1 MKLFNPDSRIMIFLS
16 RVADLVI
23 LNILWLVCCIPVV
36 TIGASTTAMY
46 HVIRHWQK
54 DSVSSIMRDFFQSFK
69 EDFKQATP
77 VYLILLIPTVAV
89 VMNAML
95 IFNPENSA
103 AVPSYLL
110 VIWFIS
116 ALILLFISS
125 FVYPVMAFF
134 ADTLFKTLRNAMV
147 LALANLPR
155 TILISILNLLPVRPM
170 DGGRIL
176 WLAAAY
182 LTEPYTAD
190 RVAAAV
196 GLAVSSALFLLCL
209 WLVLT
214 TGNGVFLLLGA
225 LWLVHRSLPA
235 ELFLPSRLAKMQK
248 SR

>member
-23 LNILWLVCCIPVV
+23 LNILWLVCCVPVV

-77 VYLILLIPTVAV
+77 VYLILLIPTAAV

-134 ADTLFKTLRNAMV
+134 ADSIFKTLRNAMV
-147 LALANLPR
+147 LALAHLPR
-155 TILISILNLLPVRPM
+155 TILISVLNLLPVILLFVNLSFFLQSSIFWLLI
-170 DGGRIL
+170 GGAL
-176 WLAAAY
+176 VAY
-182 LTEPYTAD
+182 LNMSILKP
-190 RVAAAV
+190 V
-196 GLAVSSALFLLCL
+196 FKK
-209 WLVLT
+209 LV
-214 TGNGVFLLLGA
+214 
-225 LWLVHRSLPA
+225 
-235 ELFLPSRLAKMQK
+235 PSEFEDTVPDTQE
-248 SR
+248 

>member
-134 ADTLFKTLRNAMV
+134 ADSIFKTLRNAMV

-155 TILISILNLLPVRPM
+155 TILISVLNLLPVILLFVNLSFFLQSSIFWLLI
-170 DGGRIL
+170 GGAL
-176 WLAAAY
+176 VAY
-182 LTEPYTAD
+182 LNMRIVAPVFRKLLPKTEEAQPE
-190 RVAAAV
+190 
-196 GLAVSSALFLLCL
+196 
-209 WLVLT
+209 
-214 TGNGVFLLLGA
+214 
-225 LWLVHRSLPA
+225 A
-235 ELFLPSRLAKMQK
+235 E
-248 SR
+248 

>member
-23 LNILWLVCCIPVV
+23 LNILWLVCCVPVV

-54 DSVSSIMRDFFQSFK
+54 DS
-69 EDFKQATP
+69 

-134 ADTLFKTLRNAMV
+134 ADSIFKTLRNAMV

-155 TILISILNLLPVRPM
+155 TILISILNLLPVILLFVNLSFFLQSSIFWLLI
-170 DGGRIL
+170 GGAL
-176 WLAAAY
+176 VAY
-182 LTEPYTAD
+182 LNMSILKP
-190 RVAAAV
+190 V
-196 GLAVSSALFLLCL
+196 FKK
-209 WLVLT
+209 LV
-214 TGNGVFLLLGA
+214 
-225 LWLVHRSLPA
+225 
-235 ELFLPSRLAKMQK
+235 PSEFEDTVPDTQE
-248 SR
+248 

>member
-23 LNILWLVCCIPVV
+23 LNILWLVCCVPVV

-134 ADTLFKTLRNAMV
+134 ADSIFKTLRNAMV

-155 TILISILNLLPVRPM
+155 TILISILNLLPVILLFVNLSFFLQSSIFWLLI
-170 DGGRIL
+170 GGAL
-176 WLAAAY
+176 VAY
-182 LTEPYTAD
+182 LNMSILKPVFKKLVPSEFED
-190 RVAAAV
+190 AV
-196 GLAVSSALFLLCL
+196 PD
-209 WLVLT
+209 T
-214 TGNGVFLLLGA
+214 Q
-225 LWLVHRSLPA
+225 
-235 ELFLPSRLAKMQK
+235 E
-248 SR
+248 

>member
-23 LNILWLVCCIPVV
+23 LNILWLVCCVPVV

-77 VYLILLIPTVAV
+77 VYLILLIPTAAV

-110 VIWFIS
+110 VIRFIS

-134 ADTLFKTLRNAMV
+134 ADSIFKTLRNAMV

-155 TILISILNLLPVRPM
+155 TILISILNLLPVILLFVNLSFFLQSSIFWLLI
-170 DGGRIL
+170 GGAL
-176 WLAAAY
+176 VAY
-182 LTEPYTAD
+182 LNMSILKP
-190 RVAAAV
+190 V
-196 GLAVSSALFLLCL
+196 FKK
-209 WLVLT
+209 LV
-214 TGNGVFLLLGA
+214 
-225 LWLVHRSLPA
+225 
-235 ELFLPSRLAKMQK
+235 PSEFEDTVPDTQE
-248 SR
+248 

>member
-23 LNILWLVCCIPVV
+23 LNILWLVSCIPVV

-134 ADTLFKTLRNAMV
+134 ADSIFKTLRNAMV

-155 TILISILNLLPVRPM
+155 TILISVLNLLPVILLFVNLSFFLQSSIFWLLI
-170 DGGRIL
+170 GGAL
-176 WLAAAY
+176 VAY
-182 LTEPYTAD
+182 LNMSILKP
-190 RVAAAV
+190 V
-196 GLAVSSALFLLCL
+196 FKK
-209 WLVLT
+209 LV
-214 TGNGVFLLLGA
+214 
-225 LWLVHRSLPA
+225 
-235 ELFLPSRLAKMQK
+235 PSEFEDTVPDTQE
-248 SR
+248 

>member
-23 LNILWLVCCIPVV
+23 LNILWLVCCVPVV

-134 ADTLFKTLRNAMV
+134 ADSIFKTLRNAMV

-155 TILISILNLLPVRPM
+155 TILISGLNLLPVILLFVNLSFFLQSSIFWLLI
-170 DGGRIL
+170 GGAL
-176 WLAAAY
+176 VAY
-182 LTEPYTAD
+182 LNMSILKP
-190 RVAAAV
+190 V
-196 GLAVSSALFLLCL
+196 FKK
-209 WLVLT
+209 LV
-214 TGNGVFLLLGA
+214 
-225 LWLVHRSLPA
+225 
-235 ELFLPSRLAKMQK
+235 PSEFEDTVPDTQE
-248 SR
+248 

>member
-23 LNILWLVCCIPVV
+23 LNILWLVCCVPVV

-134 ADTLFKTLRNAMV
+134 ADSIFKTLRNAMV

-155 TILISILNLLPVRPM
+155 TILISILNLLPVILLFVNLSFFLQSSIFWLLI
-170 DGGRIL
+170 GGAL
-176 WLAAAY
+176 VAY
-182 LTEPYTAD
+182 LNMSILKP
-190 RVAAAV
+190 V
-196 GLAVSSALFLLCL
+196 FKK
-209 WLVLT
+209 LV
-214 TGNGVFLLLGA
+214 
-225 LWLVHRSLPA
+225 
-235 ELFLPSRLAKMQK
+235 PSEFEDTVPNTQE
-248 SR
+248 

>member
-77 VYLILLIPTVAV
+77 VYLILLIPTVEV

-134 ADTLFKTLRNAMV
+134 ADSIFKTLRNAMV

-155 TILISILNLLPVRPM
+155 TILISILNLLPVILLFVNLSFFLQSSIFWLLI
-170 DGGRIL
+170 GGAL
-176 WLAAAY
+176 VAY
-182 LTEPYTAD
+182 LNMSILKP
-190 RVAAAV
+190 V
-196 GLAVSSALFLLCL
+196 FKK
-209 WLVLT
+209 LV
-214 TGNGVFLLLGA
+214 
-225 LWLVHRSLPA
+225 
-235 ELFLPSRLAKMQK
+235 PSEFEDTVPDTQE
-248 SR
+248 

>member
-54 DSVSSIMRDFFQSFK
+54 DSVSSVVRDFFQSFK

-134 ADTLFKTLRNAMV
+134 ADSIFKTLRNAMV

-155 TILISILNLLPVRPM
+155 TILISILNLLPVILLFVNLSFFLQSSIFWLLI
-170 DGGRIL
+170 GGAL
-176 WLAAAY
+176 VAY
-182 LTEPYTAD
+182 LNMSILKP
-190 RVAAAV
+190 
-196 GLAVSSALFLLCL
+196 
-209 WLVLT
+209 
-214 TGNGVFLLLGA
+214 VFKKLI
-225 LWLVHRSLPA
+225 
-235 ELFLPSRLAKMQK
+235 PSEFEDTVPDTQE
-248 SR
+248 

>member
-23 LNILWLVCCIPVV
+23 LNILWLVCCVPVV

-77 VYLILLIPTVAV
+77 VYLILLIPTTAV

-134 ADTLFKTLRNAMV
+134 ADSIFKTLRNAMV

-155 TILISILNLLPVRPM
+155 TILISILNLLPVILLFVNLSFFLQSSIFWLLI
-170 DGGRIL
+170 GGAL
-176 WLAAAY
+176 VAY
-182 LTEPYTAD
+182 LNMSILKP
-190 RVAAAV
+190 V
-196 GLAVSSALFLLCL
+196 FKK
-209 WLVLT
+209 LV
-214 TGNGVFLLLGA
+214 
-225 LWLVHRSLPA
+225 
-235 ELFLPSRLAKMQK
+235 PSEFEDTVPNTQE
-248 SR
+248 

>member
-1 MKLFNPDSRIMIFLS
+1 MKLFNYDSPFWSFMS
-16 RVADLVI
+16 RLADLII
-23 LNILWLVCCIPVV
+23 LNLLWIVFCIPVV

-134 ADTLFKTLRNAMV
+134 ADSIFKTLRNAMV

-155 TILISILNLLPVRPM
+155 TILISILNLLPV
-170 DGGRIL
+170 IL
-176 WLAAAY
+176 LFVNLSFFLQSSIFWL
-182 LTEPYTAD
+182 LI
-190 RVAAAV
+190 
-196 GLAVSSALFLLCL
+196 G
-209 WLVLT
+209 
-214 TGNGVFLLLGA
+214 GA
-225 LWLVHRSLPA
+225 LVAFANSWLLRKVFKKNFGLD
-235 ELFLPSRLAKMQK
+235 
-248 SR
+248 

>member
-23 LNILWLVCCIPVV
+23 LNILWLVCCVPVV

-134 ADTLFKTLRNAMV
+134 ADSIFKTLRNARV

-155 TILISILNLLPVRPM
+155 TILISILNLLPVILLFVNLSFFLQSSIFWLLI
-170 DGGRIL
+170 GGAL
-176 WLAAAY
+176 VAY
-182 LTEPYTAD
+182 LNMSILKP
-190 RVAAAV
+190 V
-196 GLAVSSALFLLCL
+196 FKK
-209 WLVLT
+209 LV
-214 TGNGVFLLLGA
+214 
-225 LWLVHRSLPA
+225 
-235 ELFLPSRLAKMQK
+235 PSEFEDTVPDTQE
-248 SR
+248 

>member
-23 LNILWLVCCIPVV
+23 LNILWLVCCVPVV

-46 HVIRHWQK
+46 HVIRHWQQ
-54 DSVSSIMRDFFQSFK
+54 DSVSSIVRDFFQSFK

-77 VYLILLIPTVAV
+77 VYLILLIPTAAV
-89 VMNAML
+89 VMNAMM

-134 ADTLFKTLRNAMV
+134 ADSIFKTLRNAMV

-155 TILISILNLLPVRPM
+155 TILISILNLLPVILLFVNLSFFLQSSIFWLM
-170 DGGRIL
+170 IGGAL
-176 WLAAAY
+176 VAY
-182 LTEPYTAD
+182 LNMSILKP
-190 RVAAAV
+190 V
-196 GLAVSSALFLLCL
+196 FKK
-209 WLVLT
+209 LV
-214 TGNGVFLLLGA
+214 
-225 LWLVHRSLPA
+225 
-235 ELFLPSRLAKMQK
+235 PSEFEDTVPDTQE
-248 SR
+248 

>member
-23 LNILWLVCCIPVV
+23 LNILWLVCCVPVV

-77 VYLILLIPTVAV
+77 VYLILLIPTAAV

-95 IFNPENSA
+95 IFNPENST

-134 ADTLFKTLRNAMV
+134 ADSIFKTLRNAMV

-155 TILISILNLLPVRPM
+155 TILISILNLLPVILLFVNLSFFLQSSIFWLLI
-170 DGGRIL
+170 GGAL
-176 WLAAAY
+176 VAY
-182 LTEPYTAD
+182 LNMSILKP
-190 RVAAAV
+190 V
-196 GLAVSSALFLLCL
+196 FKK
-209 WLVLT
+209 LV
-214 TGNGVFLLLGA
+214 
-225 LWLVHRSLPA
+225 
-235 ELFLPSRLAKMQK
+235 PSEFEDTVPDTQE
-248 SR
+248 

>member
-16 RVADLVI
+16 HVADLVI

-134 ADTLFKTLRNAMV
+134 ADSIFKTLRNAMV

-155 TILISILNLLPVRPM
+155 TILISILNLLPVILLFVNLSFFLQSSIFWLLI
-170 DGGRIL
+170 GGAL
-176 WLAAAY
+176 VAY
-182 LTEPYTAD
+182 LNMSILKP
-190 RVAAAV
+190 V
-196 GLAVSSALFLLCL
+196 FKK
-209 WLVLT
+209 LV
-214 TGNGVFLLLGA
+214 
-225 LWLVHRSLPA
+225 
-235 ELFLPSRLAKMQK
+235 PSEFEDTVPDTQE
-248 SR
+248 

>member
-134 ADTLFKTLRNAMV
+134 ADSIFKTLRNAMV

-155 TILISILNLLPVRPM
+155 TILISVLNLLPVILLFVNLSFFLQSSIFWLLI
-170 DGGRIL
+170 GGAL
-176 WLAAAY
+176 VAY
-182 LTEPYTAD
+182 LNMSILKP
-190 RVAAAV
+190 V
-196 GLAVSSALFLLCL
+196 LKK
-209 WLVLT
+209 LV
-214 TGNGVFLLLGA
+214 
-225 LWLVHRSLPA
+225 
-235 ELFLPSRLAKMQK
+235 PSEFEDTVPDTQE
-248 SR
+248 

>member
-23 LNILWLVCCIPVV
+23 LNILWLVCCVPVV

-89 VMNAML
+89 VINAML

-155 TILISILNLLPVRPM
+155 TILISILNLLPVILLFVNLSFFLQSSIFWLLI
-170 DGGRIL
+170 GGAL
-176 WLAAAY
+176 VAY
-182 LTEPYTAD
+182 LNMSILKP
-190 RVAAAV
+190 V
-196 GLAVSSALFLLCL
+196 FKK
-209 WLVLT
+209 LV
-214 TGNGVFLLLGA
+214 
-225 LWLVHRSLPA
+225 
-235 ELFLPSRLAKMQK
+235 PSEFEDTVPDTQE
-248 SR
+248 

>member
-134 ADTLFKTLRNAMV
+134 ADSIFKTLRNAMV

-155 TILISILNLLPVRPM
+155 TILISILNLLPVILLFVNLSFFLQSSIFWLLI
-170 DGGRIL
+170 GGAL
-176 WLAAAY
+176 VAY
-182 LTEPYTAD
+182 LNMSILKP
-190 RVAAAV
+190 V
-196 GLAVSSALFLLCL
+196 FKK
-209 WLVLT
+209 LV
-214 TGNGVFLLLGA
+214 
-225 LWLVHRSLPA
+225 
-235 ELFLPSRLAKMQK
+235 PSEFEGTVPDTQE
-248 SR
+248 

>member
-36 TIGASTTAMY
+36 TIGASKTAMY
-46 HVIRHWQK
+46 HVIRHRQK

-95 IFNPENSA
+95 IFNPDNSA

-134 ADTLFKTLRNAMV
+134 ADSIFKTLRNAMV

-155 TILISILNLLPVRPM
+155 TILISILNLLPVILLFVNLSFFLQSSIFWLLI
-170 DGGRIL
+170 GGAL
-176 WLAAAY
+176 VAY
-182 LTEPYTAD
+182 LNMSILKP
-190 RVAAAV
+190 V
-196 GLAVSSALFLLCL
+196 FKK
-209 WLVLT
+209 LV
-214 TGNGVFLLLGA
+214 
-225 LWLVHRSLPA
+225 
-235 ELFLPSRLAKMQK
+235 PSEFEGTVPDTQE
-248 SR
+248 

>member
-23 LNILWLVCCIPVV
+23 LNILWLVCCVPVV

-77 VYLILLIPTVAV
+77 VYLILLIPTAAV

-134 ADTLFKTLRNAMV
+134 ADSILKTLRNAMV

-155 TILISILNLLPVRPM
+155 TILISILNLLPVILLFVNLSFFLQSSIFWLLI
-170 DGGRIL
+170 GGAL
-176 WLAAAY
+176 VAY
-182 LTEPYTAD
+182 LNMSILKP
-190 RVAAAV
+190 V
-196 GLAVSSALFLLCL
+196 FKK
-209 WLVLT
+209 LV
-214 TGNGVFLLLGA
+214 
-225 LWLVHRSLPA
+225 
-235 ELFLPSRLAKMQK
+235 PSEFEDTVPDTQE
-248 SR
+248 

>member
-23 LNILWLVCCIPVV
+23 LNILWLVCCVPVV

-54 DSVSSIMRDFFQSFK
+54 DSVSSIVRDFFQSFK

-134 ADTLFKTLRNAMV
+134 ADSIFKTLRNAMV

-155 TILISILNLLPVRPM
+155 TILISILNLLPVILLFVNLSFFLQSSIFWLLI
-170 DGGRIL
+170 GGAL
-176 WLAAAY
+176 VAY
-182 LTEPYTAD
+182 LNMSILKP
-190 RVAAAV
+190 V
-196 GLAVSSALFLLCL
+196 FKK
-209 WLVLT
+209 LV
-214 TGNGVFLLLGA
+214 
-225 LWLVHRSLPA
+225 
-235 ELFLPSRLAKMQK
+235 PSEFEDTVPDTQE
-248 SR
+248 

>member
-54 DSVSSIMRDFFQSFK
+54 DSVSSVVRDFFQSFK

-147 LALANLPR
+147 LALAHLPR
-155 TILISILNLLPVRPM
+155 TILISILNLLPVILLFVNLSFFLQSSIFWLLI
-170 DGGRIL
+170 GGAL
-176 WLAAAY
+176 VAY
-182 LTEPYTAD
+182 LNMSILKP
-190 RVAAAV
+190 V
-196 GLAVSSALFLLCL
+196 FKK
-209 WLVLT
+209 LV
-214 TGNGVFLLLGA
+214 
-225 LWLVHRSLPA
+225 
-235 ELFLPSRLAKMQK
+235 PSEFEDTVPDTQE
-248 SR
+248 

>member
-110 VIWFIS
+110 VIRFIS

-134 ADTLFKTLRNAMV
+134 ADSIFKTLRNAMV

-155 TILISILNLLPVRPM
+155 TILISVLNLLPVILLFVNLSFFLQSSIFWLLI
-170 DGGRIL
+170 GGAL
-176 WLAAAY
+176 VAY
-182 LTEPYTAD
+182 LNMSILKP
-190 RVAAAV
+190 V
-196 GLAVSSALFLLCL
+196 FKK
-209 WLVLT
+209 LV
-214 TGNGVFLLLGA
+214 
-225 LWLVHRSLPA
+225 
-235 ELFLPSRLAKMQK
+235 PSEFEDTVPDTQE
-248 SR
+248 